1 MYHGVIVLAVVLVL
15 MTLLLATCVGIVLY
29 MNRSSKPTISKSN
42 NDNVKK
48 KQPIPDIE
56 NLDMVA
62 LFGKKA
68 WFIKK
73 LTTEYL
79 KLNLI
84 VQDILTN
91 KNYI

>member
-1 MYHGVIVLAVVLVL
+1 MYHGIIVLAAVLVL

-29 MNRSSKPTISKSN
+29 MNRSSKPTISKSD

-68 WFIKK
+68 
-73 LTTEYL
+73 
-79 KLNLI
+79 
-84 VQDILTN
+84 
-91 KNYI
+91 

>member
-1 MYHGVIVLAVVLVL
+1 
-15 MTLLLATCVGIVLY
+15 
-29 MNRSSKPTISKSN
+29 MNRSSKPTISKLD

-68 WFIKK
+68 
-73 LTTEYL
+73 
-79 KLNLI
+79 
-84 VQDILTN
+84 
-91 KNYI
+91 

>member
-1 MYHGVIVLAVVLVL
+1 
-15 MTLLLATCVGIVLY
+15 

-62 LFGKKA
+62 LFGKESLT
-68 WFIKK
+68 FIK
-73 LTTEYL
+73 
-79 KLNLI
+79 
-84 VQDILTN
+84 
-91 KNYI
+91 

>member
-1 MYHGVIVLAVVLVL
+1 MYHGIIVLAVVLVL

-29 MNRSSKPTISKSN
+29 MNRSSKPTISKSD
-42 NDNVKK
+42 NDNVK

-68 WFIKK
+68 
-73 LTTEYL
+73 
-79 KLNLI
+79 
-84 VQDILTN
+84 
-91 KNYI
+91 

>member
-1 MYHGVIVLAVVLVL
+1 MIKLGFFTEQSHHIKVFNVGIIVLAVVLVL

-29 MNRSSKPTISKSN
+29 MNRSSKPTISKSD

-68 WFIKK
+68 
-73 LTTEYL
+73 
-79 KLNLI
+79 
-84 VQDILTN
+84 
-91 KNYI
+91 

>member
-1 MYHGVIVLAVVLVL
+1 MLLYKRTAYYKEVLPMYHGIIVLAVVLVL

-29 MNRSSKPTISKSN
+29 MNRSSKPTISKSD

-68 WFIKK
+68 
-73 LTTEYL
+73 
-79 KLNLI
+79 
-84 VQDILTN
+84 
-91 KNYI
+91 